1 MASPRGLKDLI
12 SGFQQAGGTDAI
24 LKAIE
29 RKRQEQT
36 FANLID
42 RINGLQ
48 KTTSQSYEEEV
59 PGTAPN
65 PQIENKGG
73 FGQVSPYQQITQ
85 APTPMQRVTKQREVP
100 LSPKEY
106 NKNLTME
113 IVKAVGNV
121 DPQKLQML
129 FGAFKQDQPNY
140 GVSEVGNNLV
150 RYDKNNP
157 TSATEIYKGKPKIE
171 KQKDVSIHYETL
183 KNEKGKP
190 IRYKI
195 VSDPLT
201 GQTLSKEPQGEPDKV
216 EGITLNNYAGDRLK
230 LDKEKEIAKQKE
242 KDAKGQGTYDAI
254 MDSWDNEEKAYVV
267 NKGSK
272 DEQKFKTD
280 EEIQRFAQK
289 IVESE
294 GYINVKK
301 WKHAK
306 GGQTPKTGKQSSNYI
321 EGKIYVDANGNKAK
335 YVNGEFIEVK

>member
-29 RKRQEQT
+29 RKRQERSFAELVDKLQNQSQT
-36 FANLID
+36 
-42 RINGLQ
+42 
-48 KTTSQSYEEEV
+48 KTVEE
-59 PGTAPN
+59 T
-65 PQIENKGG
+65 
-73 FGQVSPYQQITQ
+73 QQINNPLAQGITNPLMNAASQ
-85 APTPMQRVTKQREVP
+85 AFNPVKDITTQREVP
-100 LSPKEY
+100 LPPQEY

-113 IVKAVGNV
+113 IVKAMGSV

-157 TSATEIYKGKPKIE
+157 TSATEIYKGTPKIE

-216 EGITLNNYAGDRLK
+216 EGITLNNYAGDRLEF
-230 LDKEKEIAKQKE
+230 DKEKEIAKQKE

-254 MDSWDNEEKAYVV
+254 MDSWDNEAKAYVV

-280 EEIQRFAQK
+280 EEVQRFAQK
-289 IVESE
+289 IIESE
-294 GYINVKK
+294 GYMNVRK

-321 EGKIYVDANGNKAK
+321 GGKIYVDANGNKAK
-335 YVNGEFIEVK
+335 HVNGEFIEVK

>member
-29 RKRQEQT
+29 RKRQERSFAELMDKLQNQSQT
-36 FANLID
+36 
-42 RINGLQ
+42 
-48 KTTSQSYEEEV
+48 KTVEE
-59 PGTAPN
+59 T
-65 PQIENKGG
+65 
-73 FGQVSPYQQITQ
+73 QQINNPLAQGITNPLMKYLSQ
-85 APTPMQRVTKQREVP
+85 AFNPVKDITTQREVP
-100 LSPKEY
+100 LPPQEY

-113 IVKAVGNV
+113 IVKAMGSV

-157 TSATEIYKGKPKIE
+157 TSATEIYKGTPKIE

-216 EGITLNNYAGDRLK
+216 EGITLNNYAGDRLEF
-230 LDKEKEIAKQKE
+230 DKEKEIAKQKE

-254 MDSWDNEEKAYVV
+254 MDSWDNEAKAYVV

-280 EEIQRFAQK
+280 EEVQRFAQK
-289 IVESE
+289 IIESE
-294 GYINVKK
+294 GYMNVKK